1 MKFPPRQ
8 ANPPNIEFL
17 PLSAAPA
24 GCGFKLITD
33 VLAENGLSNSI
44 DLLAALRDGLNP
56 AVYATE
62 GGEMLGDPGAWRLGL
77 NIVATS
83 REVAA
88 ERAGRAA

>member
-17 PLSAAPA
+17 PLNAAPA
-24 GCGFKLITD
+24 GSCFKQIAD
-33 VLAENGLSNSI
+33 VLAENELSSSI

-62 GGEMLGDPGAWRLGL
+62 SGEMLGDPGAWRLGL

-88 ERAGRAA
+88 ERDGRAA

>member
-8 ANPPNIEFL
+8 TNPPNIEFL
-17 PLSAAPA
+17 PLGAAPT
-24 GCGFKLITD
+24 GSSFKQIAD
-33 VLAENGLSNSI
+33 VLAENGLSSSI
-44 DLLAALRDGLNP
+44 DLLIALRDGLNP

-62 GGEMLGDPGAWRLGL
+62 SGEMLGDPGAWRLGL
-77 NIVATS
+77 NIVATN